1 MPVALDLLLTPHH
14 RLILSQAEGGLPA
27 DSEIAGRL
35 RKAFEGGTG
44 EGLLHLGAAESAT
57 PLPPTFAYW
66 RDFAQ
71 RYITALCARP
81 GAGDDEGGRTHGP
94 SPDVSA
100 VLAPPAD
107 ELEAAVAAAPPM
119 VGAEYLTTGAL
130 HALWTA
136 IAEAF
141 AARLAASGASVQDV
155 LRAFDPAWNT
165 VGRVHFH
172 LAENRKDPEAPFA
185 FLATYTHGLTAQG
198 TPQHV
203 PLGQALR
210 EYAGKANKARLL
222 SLLLPVQR
230 AGEQC
235 VWLKE
240 MVDEGEIFHPLR
252 WTPREALILL
262 RDVPALERAG
272 VVVRVPAGWKGGR
285 PPRPRVTATVGTK
298 APSGLGLDTLLD
310 FRMDV
315 TLDGESLTPAEVRA
329 LLEGVDG
336 LAWLRGR
343 WVEVDRERLRG
354 LIDEFQRVERT
365 AAEKGLTFADA
376 MRLVAGVDAGDGE
389 AGGDEAREWSG
400 AAAGPWLSGVLQ
412 ALRGPEALAR
422 VDPGPAFQG
431 TLRPY
436 QQVGVRWLHFL
447 SSLGLGACLAD
458 DMGLGKTIQVLAL
471 LLVLEKERAH
481 AKDAERAL
489 GQDAERAPGQDGE
502 RAHRQAAGGRAP
514 GRDGRPAPGAP
525 DRRQPTLL
533 VAPASLLANWA
544 AEIAR
549 FAPGLSALVA
559 HPSAMGAEAFRA
571 LDEARAREADL
582 VITTYGSV
590 RTLPWVSR
598 LRWDLVVVD
607 EAQAI
612 KNPGAQQTRAVKA
625 LNARARIALTGTPIE
640 NRLGDLWSIF
650 DFINPG
656 LLGSA
661 KQFAALSKRLA
672 ARPHNAYGPLREL
685 VRPYILRRMKTDR
698 AVIADLPDKT
708 EVNAYCL
715 LSRLQAALYEQAVRD
730 LRERLAGSE
739 GIERRGLV
747 LASLMRLKQ
756 ICNHPSHWLGDE
768 AWRPEDSGKWARLS
782 EVADVIAA
790 RQEKVLVFTQFREIT
805 GALAAHL
812 ARVFGRPG
820 LVLHG
825 GTPVKARR
833 DLVQRLPGGRA
844 GALLRAVAQGGRQR
858 VEPDRRLARGPLRPL
873 VEPRRRGPGDGPRLP
888 HRPDPQRARAQ
899 VRLPGD
905 RRRADRRVDRL
916 QARACPG
923 RARGRRRAA
932 AHRDERRRPVAA
944 RGAGRQRRTERAMMA
959 RRRRRAW
966 SSSRRYDRFD
976 DDGGWGGFAPYV
988 PVTVRKAQA
997 KRTLQGLRKA
1007 GQEVAPVEIAGRKI
1021 AATFWGGAWCENL
1034 ERYSD
1039 YSNRLP
1045 RGRTYVRNGSVIDLR
1060 IGAGRVDA
1068 LVSGS
1073 EIYTVVV
1080 QVALVPQAR
1089 WRAICGRCA
1098 GGIDSLVELLQGRF
1112 SKGVMEHIC
1121 AQGTGLFPTP
1131 REITFSCSCPDWA
1144 SMCKH
1149 VAAVLY
1155 GVGARLDQQPELLFR
1170 LRQVNEQDLL
1180 AGAGTATR
1188 LSKKAPAAGKVLAD
1202 SDLASV
1208 FGVELADAV
1217 PADAALPHAERGNLN
1232 PAGVKVAALPAASRP
1247 RAKAKAKAT
1256 VAKPPKAKA
1265 PLVPGL
1271 KADGGRTAGTKG
1283 KAKEKKSLMS
1293 PAARQ
1298 AAAERMREYWQRR
1311 RGE

>member
-1 MPVALDLLLTPHH
+1 MTYDSIHVLWVTPASAPSDGRIPPMPVALDLLLTPHH
-14 RLILSQAEGGLPA
+14 HLVLSEADEGLPA
-27 DSEIAGRL
+27 DGKIAGRL
-35 RKAFEGGTG
+35 RKAFDLGTG

-71 RYITALCARP
+71 RYVTALCAQP
-81 GAGDDEGGRTHGP
+81 GAADDEGVKTRGA

-100 VLAPPAD
+100 VPAPPAD

-119 VGAEYLTTGAL
+119 VGAEYLTAGAL
-130 HALWTA
+130 VALWTA

-185 FLATYTHGLTAQG
+185 FLATYTHGLSPQG

-230 AGEQC
+230 AAEQC
-235 VWLKE
+235 GWLKE

-262 RDVPALERAG
+262 RDVPSLERAG
-272 VVVRVPAGWKGGR
+272 VVVRVPAGWKAGR

-354 LIDEFQRVERT
+354 LIDEFRRVERT

-389 AGGDEAREWSG
+389 AGGDEAREWSR
-400 AAAGPWLSGVLQ
+400 AVAGPWLSEVLH

-471 LLVLEKERAH
+471 LLVLEKERT
-481 AKDAERAL
+481 
-489 GQDAERAPGQDGE
+489 
-502 RAHRQAAGGRAP
+502 
-514 GRDGRPAPGAP
+514 P
-525 DRRQPTLL
+525 DRRPPTLL

-559 HPSAMGAEAFRA
+559 HPSAMGAETFRT

-640 NRLGDLWSIF
+640 NRLDDLWSIF

-672 ARPHNAYGPLREL
+672 ARPHNAYGALREL

-715 LSRLQAALYEQAVRD
+715 LSRLQAALYEEAVRD
-730 LRERLAGSE
+730 LRGRLAGSE

-756 ICNHPSHWLGDE
+756 ICNHPSHWLGDG

-833 DLVQRLPGGRA
+833 DLVRAFQDDERVPFFVLSLKAGGSGLNLTAASHVVHFDRWWNPAVEDQATDRA
-844 GALLRAVAQGGRQR
+844 FRIGQTRNVLVHKFVCRGTVEERIDELILAKRGLARDVLEGGAELLLTEMKDDDLLR
-858 VEPDRRLARGPLRPL
+858 L
-873 VEPRRRGPGDGPRLP
+873 
-888 HRPDPQRARAQ
+888 
-899 VRLPGD
+899 
-905 RRRADRRVDRL
+905 
-916 QARACPG
+916 
-923 RARGRRRAA
+923 
-932 AHRDERRRPVAA
+932 
-944 RGAGRQRRTERAMMA
+944 
-959 RRRRRAW
+959 
-966 SSSRRYDRFD
+966 
-976 DDGGWGGFAPYV
+976 
-988 PVTVRKAQA
+988 
-997 KRTLQGLRKA
+997 
-1007 GQEVAPVEIAGRKI
+1007 
-1021 AATFWGGAWCENL
+1021 
-1034 ERYSD
+1034 
-1039 YSNRLP
+1039 
-1045 RGRTYVRNGSVIDLR
+1045 
-1060 IGAGRVDA
+1060 
-1068 LVSGS
+1068 
-1073 EIYTVVV
+1073 
-1080 QVALVPQAR
+1080 VAL
-1089 WRAICGRCA
+1089 
-1098 GGIDSLVELLQGRF
+1098 D
-1112 SKGVMEHIC
+1112 
-1121 AQGTGLFPTP
+1121 
-1131 REITFSCSCPDWA
+1131 
-1144 SMCKH
+1144 
-1149 VAAVLY
+1149 
-1155 GVGARLDQQPELLFR
+1155 
-1170 LRQVNEQDLL
+1170 VN
-1180 AGAGTATR
+1180 
-1188 LSKKAPAAGKVLAD
+1188 
-1202 SDLASV
+1202 
-1208 FGVELADAV
+1208 
-1217 PADAALPHAERGNLN
+1217 AALRER
-1232 PAGVKVAALPAASRP
+1232 
-1247 RAKAKAKAT
+1247 
-1256 VAKPPKAKA
+1256 
-1265 PLVPGL
+1265 
-1271 KADGGRTAGTKG
+1271 
-1283 KAKEKKSLMS
+1283 
-1293 PAARQ
+1293 
-1298 AAAERMREYWQRR
+1298 
-1311 RGE
+1311 